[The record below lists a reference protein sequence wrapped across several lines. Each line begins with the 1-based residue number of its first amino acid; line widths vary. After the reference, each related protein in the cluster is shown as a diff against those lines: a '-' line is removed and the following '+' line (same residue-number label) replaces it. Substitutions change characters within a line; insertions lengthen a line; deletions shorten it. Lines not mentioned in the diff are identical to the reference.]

1 MATEEGRPVNQRIR
15 HLTVALIAL
24 FAVLFVQLTTWQ
36 VVRRDRLVDDG
47 RNNRVKLREFDRPRG
62 EIVTIDGKI
71 IALTEPVDPAES
83 PNDKFNL
90 QRTYPYGDTYAHV
103 TGYYSLGFG
112 STQLER
118 TMNDVLVGKTP
129 QQLLEATGSLLSKPD
144 TSGRVVTTIDSRIQE
159 AAKAALGDREGSVV
173 VLNPATGA
181 VVAMYSNP
189 SFDPNL
195 AASHNGNTVNDYLN
209 QLQADPRKPLL
220 ANAYQERYM
229 PGSTMK
235 VVTTAVGFDTGLL
248 ALDRKFKNERA
259 WVPPNTK
266 KPIRNYG
273 QKLCGGDV
281 AEVFRRSCNI
291 PFARLAVEIGPDQMV
306 NGAARFG
313 FEERVPIDL
322 PAAAAST
329 FGGLAKDFTDSL
341 ALLAIHGFGQ
351 GQVQISPLHMA
362 MISASVAN
370 GGRMMQP
377 HVVDRTLTHAGSV
390 ISAARNETWKTTMSP
405 ATAATLTQLMTGV
418 VQSGTAACC
427 MQLNNGVSA
436 AAKTG
441 TAQLNPEGETQR
453 SHAWITAFAPAQA
466 PRYAIAVFIKG
477 VNDEVSAS
485 TGGRLAGPVAKKVL
499 DVALALP
506 ERPAPSP

>member
-1 MATEEGRPVNQRIR
+1 MNQRIR

-47 RNNRVKLREFDRPRG
+47 RNNRVQLREFDKPRG
-62 EIVTIDGKI
+62 EIVTNDGKV
-71 IALTEPVDPAES
+71 IAMTEPVNLKEN

-90 QRTYPYGDTYAHV
+90 QRVYPYGDTYAHV

-112 STQLER
+112 SSQLER
-118 TMNDVLVGKTP
+118 TQNDVLVGKTP
-129 QQLLEATGSLLSKPD
+129 KQLLEATGTLLSKAD
-144 TSGRVVTTIDSRIQE
+144 STGKVVTTIDSRIQE
-159 AAKAALGDREGSVV
+159 AAKKALGKREGSVV
-173 VLNPATGA
+173 VMDPTTGA
-181 VVAMYSNP
+181 IVAMYSNP

-195 AASHNGNTVNDYLN
+195 AASHNGNTVNEYLN
-209 QLQADPRKPLL
+209 QQQADSRKPML

-235 VVTTAVGFDTGLL
+235 VVTTAIGFDTGLL

-259 WVPPNTK
+259 WVPPNTT

-273 QKLCGGDV
+273 KKLCGGDV

-291 PFARLAVEIGPDQMV
+291 PFAQLAVEIGPDQMV
-306 NGAARFG
+306 NGVARFG
-313 FEERVPIDL
+313 FEERPPFDL
-322 PAAAAST
+322 PGAAAST
-329 FGGLAKDFTDSL
+329 FGGLAKDFSDSL

-362 MISASVAN
+362 MISGSVAN
-370 GGRMMQP
+370 GGRMMKP
-377 HVVDRTLTHAGSV
+377 HVVDRTLTRAGTV
-390 ISAARNETWKTTMSP
+390 ISQTNPDVWKTAMAPST
-405 ATAATLTQLMTGV
+405 ATTLTQLMIGV
-418 VQSGTAACC
+418 VKNGTATCC
-427 MQLNNGVSA
+427 LQLRGGISV

-441 TAQLNPEGETQR
+441 TAQLNAEGQKQR
-453 SHAWITAFAPAQA
+453 SHAWITAFAPVEA
-466 PRYAIAVFIKG
+466 PRYSIAVFIKG

-485 TGGRLAGPVAKKVL
+485 TGGHLAGPIAKQVL
-499 DVALALP
+499 DAALAIP
-506 ERPAPSP
+506 VSAAPAP

>member
-1 MATEEGRPVNQRIR
+1 M
-15 HLTVALIAL
+15 
-24 FAVLFVQLTTWQ
+24 
-36 VVRRDRLVDDG
+36 
-47 RNNRVKLREFDRPRG
+47 
-62 EIVTIDGKI
+62 KI
-71 IALTEPVDPAES
+71 
-83 PNDKFNL
+83 
-90 QRTYPYGDTYAHV
+90 
-103 TGYYSLGFG
+103 
-112 STQLER
+112 
-118 TMNDVLVGKTP
+118 
-129 QQLLEATGSLLSKPD
+129 
-144 TSGRVVTTIDSRIQE
+144 
-159 AAKAALGDREGSVV
+159 
-173 VLNPATGA
+173 
-181 VVAMYSNP
+181 
-189 SFDPNL
+189 
-195 AASHNGNTVNDYLN
+195 
-209 QLQADPRKPLL
+209 
-220 ANAYQERYM
+220 
-229 PGSTMK
+229 
-235 VVTTAVGFDTGLL
+235 VTTAVGFDTGLL
-248 ALDRKFKNERA
+248 TLDRKFKNERA
-259 WVPPNTK
+259 WVPPDTK

-291 PFARLAVEIGPDQMV
+291 PFARLAVEVGPDQMV

-313 FEERVPIDL
+313 FEERVPFDL

-329 FGGLAKDFTDSL
+329 FGGLAKDFADSL

-390 ISAARNETWKTTMSP
+390 ITSARQQSWKTTMSP
-405 ATAATLTQLMTGV
+405 TTAATLTQLMIGV
-418 VQSGTAACC
+418 VQNGTAACC
-427 MQLNNGVSA
+427 LQLNNGVSA

-499 DVALALP
+499 DVAMSLP
-506 ERPAPSP
+506 ESPAPSP